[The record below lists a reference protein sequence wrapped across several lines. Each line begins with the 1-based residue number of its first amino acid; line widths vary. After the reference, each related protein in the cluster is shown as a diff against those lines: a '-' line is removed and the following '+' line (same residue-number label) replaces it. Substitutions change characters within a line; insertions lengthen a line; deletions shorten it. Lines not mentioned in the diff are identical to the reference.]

1 LGRKLKKMKQ
11 ITIDFTVLQQY
22 LTIKNEK
29 GKRYIFC
36 YIRNKYL
43 VITPEEIVRQLL
55 LLYLTKVKLYPKNKI
70 AVEKQ
75 LVINGRKKRFDIL
88 ILNKEIEPQILIEC
102 KAPNVSIT
110 QAVFNQIAQYNM
122 SLNTNLLIVTNG
134 QSTYCCHV
142 NRENQQFEFLA
153 DIPFFEKK

>member
-1 LGRKLKKMKQ
+1 MED
-11 ITIDFTVLQQY
+11 ISIDFSALQQY

-36 YIRNKYL
+36 CIRNKYL

-55 LLYLTKVKLYPKNKI
+55 LQYLTRVKLYPKNRI

-75 LVINGRKKRFDIL
+75 LIINGRKKRFDIL
-88 ILNKEIEPQILIEC
+88 ILNKEVEPTILIEC
-102 KAPNVSIT
+102 KAPSIPIT

-122 SLNTNLLIVTNG
+122 SLNTNLLIITNG
-134 QSTYCCHV
+134 EMTYCCSV
-142 NRENQQFEFLA
+142 NRENKRFEFLTE
-153 DIPFFEKK
+153 IPSFEKK

>member
-1 LGRKLKKMKQ
+1 MEQ
-11 ITIDFTVLQQY
+11 ISIDFTTLQQY

-36 YIRNKYL
+36 TIRHKYL

-55 LLYLTKVKLYPKNKI
+55 LLYLIKIKLYPKNRI

-75 LVINGRKKRFDIL
+75 LTINGRKKRFDIL
-88 ILNKEIEPQILIEC
+88 VLNKEVEPEILIEC
-102 KAPNVSIT
+102 KAPNVPIT

-122 SLNTNLLIVTNG
+122 SLNSDLLIVSNG
-134 QSTYCCHV
+134 KSTYCCHV
-142 NRENQQFEFLA
+142 DRKNQQFEFLSV
-153 DIPFFEKK
+153 IPVFEKNN